1 MSLAKGGRMPAKIS
15 MCRLAAALML
25 GVIDLIRVSHRA
37 RGTERSELS
46 WILEDNR
53 PMRRL
58 IEKFGGRAYKTYRV
72 YEKNLT

>member
-1 MSLAKGGRMPAKIS
+1 MPL
-15 MCRLAAALML
+15 MGVRRQYQGTPLTAALML
-25 GVIDLIRVSHRA
+25 GMIDLIRVSHRA

-58 IEKFGGRAYKTYRV
+58 IEKFGGQPYKTYRV
-72 YEKNLT
+72 YAKNLA